1 MLKVL
6 CTKYYNTKFH
16 KLNENAQNF
25 KAEIF
30 NIMSDFLKMNN
41 SDLSIR
47 PCECVE
53 KNVCM
58 FDIYNSGV
66 YVGNATIWLDW
77 PTQYGSRIADFRFK
91 PLKAFTTQEL
101 NILKAKYF
109 ISNDTL
115 IVYFISNKQMFEKML
130 VKNGSSIF
138 SALYDILKLDC
149 MK

>member
-1 MLKVL
+1 MFKVIGK
-6 CTKYYNTKFH
+6 KYYNTKFH
-16 KLNENAQNF
+16 LLDENAQ
-25 KAEIF
+25 KYKEEIF

-41 SDLSIR
+41 SNLSIKTF
-47 PCECVE
+47 ECVE

-58 FDIYNSGV
+58 FDIYNNGI

-91 PLKAFTTQEL
+91 PLKPFTTQEL
-101 NILKAKYF
+101 NILTQKYF
-109 ISNDTL
+109 ISNDIL

-138 SALYDILKLDC
+138 FT
-149 MK
+149 